1 MGKRGKTLLKHN
13 EKLRQGISKQMK
25 VLNICKDLAP
35 ADLAEDEVLLQT
47 VLDETINTLRLRFEK
62 ILGILHGS
70 PRMDHLELVDFA
82 RVWTLSCFS
91 FRTWLD
97 NNVERG
103 GLELSTLAQRYINK
117 QNDVHILL
125 YSSTK

>member
-1 MGKRGKTLLKHN
+1 LLKHK

-47 VLDETINTLRLRFEK
+47 VLDETINTLRLTFEN

-70 PRMDHLELVDFA
+70 TRMDHLELVDFA
-82 RVWTLSCFS
+82 RVWTLSC
-91 FRTWLD
+91 
-97 NNVERG
+97 EREICS
-103 GLELSTLAQRYINK
+103 LVA
-117 QNDVHILL
+117 LL
-125 YSSTK
+125 I